1 MTGKHLKTKNKLL
14 KVDSKTKQVDM
25 NKKENVLAHINYKD
39 NDHLDTGAANSSH
52 TASIIQTYNSGLRNV
67 LSMEHIAKNRY
78 YQVILRPQVVVVII
92 KITTTE
98 T

>member
-1 MTGKHLKTKNKLL
+1 
-14 KVDSKTKQVDM
+14 M

-67 LSMEHIAKNRY
+67 LSMEHIAK
-78 YQVILRPQVVVVII
+78 IATI
-92 KITTTE
+92 K
-98 T
+98 